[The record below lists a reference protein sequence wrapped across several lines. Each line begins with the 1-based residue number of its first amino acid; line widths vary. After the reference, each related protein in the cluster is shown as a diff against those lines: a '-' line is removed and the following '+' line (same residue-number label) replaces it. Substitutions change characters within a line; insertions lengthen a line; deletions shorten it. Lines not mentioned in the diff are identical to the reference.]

1 MATGLIGR
9 VRAKQ
14 AEDAHPPLGRFVEV
28 DGVRLHYIECGAGE
42 PLVIFHGNGSMAE
55 EFILSGFVTLAAQHF
70 RVIVFDRPGYGYSE
84 RPHSKVVR
92 RQHS

>member
-28 DGVRLHYIECGAGE
+28 GGVRLHYIECGAGE
-42 PLVIFHGNGSMAE
+42 PLVSYA
-55 EFILSGFVTLAAQHF
+55 GF
-70 RVIVFDRPGYGYSE
+70 
-84 RPHSKVVR
+84 
-92 RQHS
+92 